1 MKVLARDQ
9 KLKEVRNQDMI
20 AGVLYGKGIDPVK
33 VMVERKEF
41 LHNFHEHGQVSV
53 FACEF
58 NGETH
63 KVYIKDLQRDVMLP
77 DKIMNFDLLKVSA
90 KDKIHAKLPIHLLNK
105 ELLESKGF
113 IVQQNVQEIDA
124 HYSVEETPEAI
135 EFDVA
140 NLDVGAIIK
149 LEEIS
154 IPDFID
160 VHTDLN
166 LVVLSVVHQKVKEEV
181 EETEEVKEPIL
192 IGSEEE
198 A

>member
-1 MKVLARDQ
+1 MKVLVRDQ

-41 LHNFHEHGQVSV
+41 FHNFQEHGQVSV
-53 FACEF
+53 FPCEF

-77 DKIMNFDLLKVSA
+77 EKILNFDLLKVSA

-105 ELLESKGF
+105 ELLESKGL
-113 IVQQNVQEIDA
+113 IVQQNIHEIDA
-124 HYSVEETPEAI
+124 HYSVEESPEAI

-140 NLDVGAIIK
+140 NLEAGDIIK
-149 LEEIS
+149 LEEIK

-160 VHTDLN
+160 VQNDLN
-166 LVVLSVVHQKVKEEV
+166 LVALSIAHQKVQEEEEPEEV
-181 EETEEVKEPIL
+181 REPIL

-198 A
+198 TE